1 MIYTDDDLADLI
13 GCAKRVSVPPKR
25 EMRIQ
30 GQMLRNEA
38 EFESLDGKHTFRAY
52 MRQSRQF
59 PENFSIGL
67 EYRPKDEPASFCLIR
82 CNGMHGGHK
91 IHPHHLHCHVHRS
104 QADDVNTGLRVERH
118 IEATEAYAAYRD
130 ALRHFLLV
138 TNVQASD
145 LAAHFPGIAQA
156 DLFTG
161 EAPL

>member
-1 MIYTDDDLADLI
+1 MNYTDDDLADLI

-67 EYRPKDEPASFCLIR
+67 EYRPTDEPASFCLIR

-91 IHPHHLHCHVHRS
+91 VHPHHLKCHVHRS
-104 QADDVNTGLRVERH
+104 RAEDINGGLRVERH
-118 IEATEAYAAYRD
+118 IEPTDTYAAYRD
-130 ALRHFLLV
+130 ALRYFLLV
-138 TNVQASD
+138 TNVQATD
-145 LAAHFPGIAQA
+145 LAGHFPGTSQD
-156 DLFTG
+156 DLFPG